1 MQAQQQQARLGRLP
15 TTPAHSFIGRSREL
29 LMLERLLEQ
38 QPYAVIRGPGGIGKT
53 TLAVELARWLVRS
66 HRFDRCA
73 FVSLEEY
80 SHDRAVLDE
89 LGQQL
94 CGSHYAV
101 APYGDDLD
109 QALQPLQRVL
119 ENDTCLL
126 LLDNLESLLA
136 NEQAVQPVLALLERL
151 VAPAGVGCGEA
162 RTASCA
168 TDAVHASPHPTP
180 ARQQHPAAV
189 DHPRAN
195 AGAV

>member
-1 MQAQQQQARLGRLP
+1 MGQLP
-15 TTPAHSFIGRSREL
+15 KTPAHTFIGRSREL
-29 LMLERLLEQ
+29 LSLERLLQQ

-53 TLAVELARWLVRS
+53 TLAVELSRWLVRS

-89 LGQQL
+89 LGKQL

-101 APYGDDLD
+101 ATYDDLD

-119 ENDTCLL
+119 ADEACLL

-136 NEQAVQPVLALLERL
+136 NPTAVQTVLALCERL
-151 VAPAGVGCGEA
+151 ISPDCVCGEE
-162 RTASCA
+162 RTATIANDRVRGGRSLRL
-168 TDAVHASPHPTP
+168 PTEP
-180 ARQQHPAAV
+180 CVRV
-189 DHPRAN
+189 RTRLLT
-195 AGAV
+195 